1 MKSRNLH
8 QKESIIKEK
17 ENTYKNQMD
26 VFKLKHTIT
35 EVRGSVDGLKT
46 KRGRGNSEM
55 SIKVIENTQSE
66 QQRESLE
73 SQKERKQD
81 RVEKVLKRNNGWK
94 LSKFSKMAIK
104 KARLFQSESER
115 RSVVSDSA
123 TCIVHGILQARKL
136 EWASLSLFWGSSQP
150 RDRTQVSR
158 IAGKFFTNWA
168 IRESRFFP
176 ARI

>member
-35 EVRGSVDGLKT
+35 EVQGSVDGLKT

-81 RVEKVLKRNNGWK
+81 RVEKVLKRNNG
-94 LSKFSKMAIK
+94 
-104 KARLFQSESER
+104 
-115 RSVVSDSA
+115 
-123 TCIVHGILQARKL
+123 
-136 EWASLSLFWGSSQP
+136 
-150 RDRTQVSR
+150 
-158 IAGKFFTNWA
+158 
-168 IRESRFFP
+168 
-176 ARI
+176 